1 MAAKALPARPNLEQ
15 YKKQAKELVK
25 AWKAGDAA
33 TLARFREHH
42 PRLSVSSDA
51 DLQRARFTLA
61 DAQFIIAR
69 EHGFDSWPKFA
80 AHIES
85 MMGQRPSSE
94 IWQRAEQA
102 VVKGDASTLDALLRD
117 HGEMLRTGPVQS
129 TWWGGLAPDYSTG
142 DVRVIIAR
150 EHCFDSWDQFAG
162 FVEALSDRSSPV
174 AQFEAA
180 VDAVVTGDEATLER
194 LIQANPGLI
203 RARSTRKHHST
214 LLHYVGANGVEGFR
228 QRTPKNAV
236 KIAEILLNAG
246 AGVDAMAD
254 MYGGSDTLG
263 LVATSIHPVTAGV
276 QEELLAFLLAR
287 GASVGTA
294 KGTEAWSSL
303 INGCHA
309 NGRGKA
315 AQFLAERAPALD
327 LEAAAGVGRLD
338 VVKSFFTP
346 DGKLRN
352 NATAQQMKDGFTWAC
367 EFGRTEV
374 ADFLLQRGMD
384 AAAKLRHHGQTGLH
398 WAASGGHRDTVRVL
412 LQRQAPVNARDDVF
426 GGTPLGWALY
436 AWAGGGPHAGGDP
449 YYGVVNLLVAAGG
462 TVEREWLA
470 EAERGFPIA
479 RKIDE
484 DPRMRAALE
493 TGR

>member
-1 MAAKALPARPNLEQ
+1 MAAKALPARPNVEQ

-25 AWKAGDAA
+25 AWKAGDPA
-33 TLARFREHH
+33 TLARIREYP

-51 DLQRARFTLA
+51 DLHRALFTLA

-69 EHGFDSWPKFA
+69 EHAFDSWPKFA

-85 MMGQRPSSE
+85 MMGQVPSSE
-94 IWQRAEQA
+94 IWQRAERA
-102 VVKGDASTLDALLRD
+102 VVEADASTLDALLRD

-129 TWWGGLAPDYSTG
+129 TWWGGLAPDYSKG
-142 DVRVIIAR
+142 DARAIIAR
-150 EHCFDSWDQFAG
+150 EHRFDSWDQFAG
-162 FVEALSDRSSPV
+162 LVEALSDRSSPV

-194 LIQANPGLI
+194 LIQANPDLI
-203 RARSTRKHHST
+203 RARSTRRHHST

-236 KIAEILLNAG
+236 KIAQILLNAG
-246 AGVDAMAD
+246 ADVDAVAD

-294 KGTEAWSSL
+294 KGTDAWSSL

-327 LEAAAGVGRLD
+327 LEAAAGVGQLD
-338 VVKSFFTP
+338 VVKTFFTAT
-346 DGKLRN
+346 GKLRD

-374 ADFLLQRGMD
+374 VDFLLQRGMEV
-384 AAAKLRHHGQTGLH
+384 AAKLRHHAKRAYTGLL
-398 WAASGGHRDTVRVL
+398 AADTQTPFGCCCSGRRRL
-412 LQRQAPVNARDDVF
+412 
-426 GGTPLGWALY
+426 TPR
-436 AWAGGGPHAGGDP
+436 
-449 YYGVVNLLVAAGG
+449 
-462 TVEREWLA
+462 TTRS
-470 EAERGFPIA
+470 AERLSVGHCMHGPA
-479 RKIDE
+479 VTRT
-484 DPRMRAALE
+484 RAATATTTSSTCWSPPEEQSNESGSPKRSENLRLRE
-493 TGR
+493 RSMRTPA

>member
-1 MAAKALPARPNLEQ
+1 
-15 YKKQAKELVK
+15 
-25 AWKAGDAA
+25 
-33 TLARFREHH
+33 
-42 PRLSVSSDA
+42 
-51 DLQRARFTLA
+51 
-61 DAQFIIAR
+61 
-69 EHGFDSWPKFA
+69 
-80 AHIES
+80 
-85 MMGQRPSSE
+85 MGQVPSSE
-94 IWQRAEQA
+94 IWLRAERA

-117 HGEMLRTGPVQS
+117 HGDMLRSGPVQS
-129 TWWGGLAPDYSTG
+129 TWWGGLAPDYSKG
-142 DVRVIIAR
+142 DARAIIAR
-150 EHCFDSWDQFAG
+150 EHRFDSWDQFAAV
-162 FVEALSDRSSPV
+162 VEALRDRGSPV

-194 LIQANPGLI
+194 CIQANPDLI
-203 RARSTRKHHST
+203 RARSTRQHHST

-246 AGVDAMAD
+246 ADVNAVAD

-338 VVKSFFTP
+338 VVKTFFTP
-346 DGKLRN
+346 NGERTDT
-352 NATAQQMKDGFTWAC
+352 ATAQQMKDGFAWAC

-374 ADFLLQRGMD
+374 VDFLLQRGMD
-384 AAAKLRHHGQTGLH
+384 VATKLRHHGQTGLH
-398 WAASGGHRDTVRVL
+398 WAAYGGHPATVRLL
-412 LQRQAPVNARDDVF
+412 LQRQAPVNAKDDAF

-436 AWAGGGPHAGGDP
+436 AWSGGDP
-449 YYGVVNLLVAAGG
+449 PSASDSYYNVVSLLVAAGG
-462 TVEREWLA
+462 TVEHEWLA
-470 EAERGFPIA
+470 EAERGSPIA
-479 RKIDE
+479 KKIDR
-484 DPRMRAALE
+484 DARMRAALE
-493 TGR
+493 KDH